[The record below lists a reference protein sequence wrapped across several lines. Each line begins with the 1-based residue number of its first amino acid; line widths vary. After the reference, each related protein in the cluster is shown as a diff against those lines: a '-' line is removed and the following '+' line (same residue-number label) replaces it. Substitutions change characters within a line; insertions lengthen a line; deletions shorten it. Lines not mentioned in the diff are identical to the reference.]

1 MKVYRHFII
10 KNVRDQ
16 YERGVAPGMTVE
28 PEVPAELL
36 KKARAYT
43 DTALI
48 YDLPFSGEGWDRTSS
63 YDNGV
68 ESGEPMWKESQ
79 KVFERGDFY
88 LSDAEQRMVETV
100 KATFPRLLLY

>member
-1 MKVYRHFII
+1 M
-10 KNVRDQ
+10 RDQ

-48 YDLPFSGEGWDRTSS
+48 TICRFSGEGWDRTSS
-63 YDNGV
+63 YDNSI
-68 ESGEPMWKESQ
+68 ESGEPMWKE
-79 KVFERGDFY
+79 Y
-88 LSDAEQRMVETV
+88 LNEEISICLMQNSAW
-100 KATFPRLLLY
+100 

>member
-1 MKVYRHFII
+1 M
-10 KNVRDQ
+10 RDQ

-48 YDLPFSGEGWDRTSS
+48 TICRFSGEGWDRTSS

-100 KATFPRLLLY
+100 KAAFPKVVVVLNVG